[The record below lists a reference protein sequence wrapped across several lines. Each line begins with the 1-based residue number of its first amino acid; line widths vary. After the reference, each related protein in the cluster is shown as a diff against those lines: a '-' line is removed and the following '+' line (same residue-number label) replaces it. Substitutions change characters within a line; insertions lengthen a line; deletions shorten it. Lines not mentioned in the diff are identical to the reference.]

1 MEILSIVLNVGLV
14 ISMIFTGSIWLA
26 TKNHK
31 IRMDSNI
38 IAYTLI
44 LWGALLGL
52 SLIST
57 LERDVIS
64 NISRAGFIM
73 ICLSQ
78 SIPLTV
84 SYIRSKRRGD

>member
-1 MEILSIVLNVGLV
+1 VGLV
-14 ISMIFTGSIWLA
+14 ISMIYTGIVWLMS
-26 TKNHK
+26 KNHK

-44 LWGALLGL
+44 LWGALFGL
-52 SLIST
+52 SFIST
-57 LERDVIS
+57 IERDVIS
-64 NISRAGFIM
+64 NISKAGFIM

-84 SYIRSKRRGD
+84 SYIRSKKRGD